1 MRLRCYNFRYAMR
14 LMTLSQRLP
23 VSQNPPI
30 CWGDAGGFA
39 SLRHALTRPAIG
51 YCHCDARLLNKA
63 RQPEAGYHYR
73 AHHADRGRP
82 PAQPQVLGNSWICQ
96 DHIRSAGQV
105 LGLLINFMNIAT
117 AIQSPTT
124 TPDDPVTGRAN
135 AGKSHFYR
143 QKSWVSRRW
152 FPCSPHESCA

>member
-73 AHHADRGRP
+73 AHHADRVGLPRNLRFLEILGYVKTTLGR
-82 PAQPQVLGNSWICQ
+82 
-96 DHIRSAGQV
+96 
-105 LGLLINFMNIAT
+105 
-117 AIQSPTT
+117 
-124 TPDDPVTGRAN
+124 RAKFW
-135 AGKSHFYR
+135 AY
-143 QKSWVSRRW
+143 
-152 FPCSPHESCA
+152 